1 MAATA
6 RSTRARRR
14 QRTAS
19 VGSSV
24 HGPLTITASEV
35 EGEGA
40 EYALTLPQHDLSSN
54 TIQSWT
60 IFWGD
65 GTFTSINSTTQTQA
79 QMLTQTHTFANGSY
93 TITAVAASSA
103 GNFSASTTLT
113 VDLAN
118 AVAQGL
124 TVATRLRT
132 TAVTTRST
140 AAARGRGD
148 FGQLQRSGGFGVA
161 YRDDPMGRRQRPGKP
176 PTRPGRD
183 HFRLSGPPVC
193 EDRHVHHQRLGGRCR
208 RIYLTIHGRCELQQR
223 RSVGPRPEFGSSRRS
238 TPATR

>member
-1 MAATA
+1 M
-6 RSTRARRR
+6 
-14 QRTAS
+14 
-19 VGSSV
+19 GSSV

-124 TVATRLRT
+124 TVATSAT
-132 TAVTTRST
+132 NY
-140 AAARGRGD
+140 
-148 FGQLQRSGGFGVA
+148 SGYDTLDGGGAGVEISGSFS
-161 YRDDPMGRRQRPGKP
+161 DPGA
-176 PTRPGRD
+176 
-183 HFRLSGPPVC
+183 
-193 EDRHVHHQRLGGRCR
+193 
-208 RIYLTIHGRCELQQR
+208 
-223 RSVGPRPEFGSSRRS
+223 SSRI
-238 TPATR
+238 P